1 MTRNFVRNAVAA
13 AVLSCASLAAQAI
26 PITWNLS
33 GVTFN
38 DQTTASGSFTY
49 DASANTLSAF
59 SITTQ
64 NGAIAGHTY
73 DTTTASLY
81 APIPNS
87 FWANNALLLALN
99 DVTYYINLE
108 FASALTDAGGTVA
121 LLLGDPIANGAA
133 NASWECDNCN
143 AIRYVVDG
151 AVTSEAVPEP
161 ASIALLGA
169 GLIGLA
175 GLRRRKQPVA

>member
-73 DTTTASLY
+73 DNSTAFLY
-81 APIPNS
+81 TPVPNS
-87 FWANNALLLALN
+87 FFANNALLLALN

-121 LLLGDPIANGAA
+121 ILPGDYNVNGLS
-133 NASWECDNCN
+133 NASWECNNCVDE
-143 AIRYVVDG
+143 RFVVAG